1 MVAHSLEL
9 FIAALRIAWGQFSAA
24 IPAAPVL
31 TSAILLAGA
40 ARVIAVPVA
49 IATAAATLAARLLFA
64 SLDGVDFGFD

>member
-31 TSAILLAGA
+31 TSAVLFAGA
-40 ARVIAVPVA
+40 SRVVAVPVA
-49 IATAAATLAARLLFA
+49 IAAATAAFAARLLFA
-64 SLDGVDFGFD
+64 GLDRIDFGLD